1 MTKETKDT
9 YSSVMRD
16 LNKKDPA
23 KAIEFA
29 KAFKKAF
36 DDALDA
42 EIENHQNVALLQ
54 AKKTIA
60 SKEDRLLKL
69 AQAMMTPNRNPQ
81 EVGSSLAKVIKVLV
95 DRLPYD
101 RQISLKNIRE
111 KISKLDPNE
120 IYNFNKNPFSW
131 L

>member
-1 MTKETKDT
+1 MNFGD
-9 YSSVMRD
+9 
-16 LNKKDPA
+16 
-23 KAIEFA
+23 
-29 KAFKKAF
+29 AFKKAF